1 MDKIQIGE
9 NAGVLWRLMAAQQ
22 NNRVWDLEKLQEAS
36 GLSTPD
42 FYAAV
47 GWLARED
54 KVDFGENGQT
64 HGGTLTVHVEYY
76 L

>member
-1 MDKIQIGE
+1 MSTAVFSDVISCP
-9 NAGVLWRLMAAQQ
+9 AGSAPAVQDCAL
-22 NNRVWDLEKLQEAS
+22 EAS

-64 HGGTLTVHVEYY
+64 HDGTLTVHVEYY

>member
-1 MDKIQIGE
+1 MDKIQIGT

-22 NNRVWDLEKLQEAS
+22 NNRVWDVETLQESS

-42 FYAAV
+42 FYAAL

-54 KVDFGENGQT
+54 KVDFGENGLT
-64 HGGTLTVHVEYY
+64 HGGTVAVHVEYY
-76 L
+76 H